1 VSDDGAETPTAA
13 IAGVQQPPAETP
25 TVPALASTSTVEAEA
40 TVSPTPQP
48 TATLEAPIVVE
59 VTTLPGQGEGSWLR
73 VRTDNVVAYEQI
85 MAPGQRQVFTAQRQV
100 NIRAGNPT
108 FVQVSVNGLPPETL
122 GQVPGEPVDWSW
134 PPQ

>member
-1 VSDDGAETPTAA
+1 
-13 IAGVQQPPAETP
+13 
-25 TVPALASTSTVEAEA
+25 VEAEA

>member
-1 VSDDGAETPTAA
+1 
-13 IAGVQQPPAETP
+13 VQQPPAETP
-25 TVPALASTSTVEAEA
+25 TVPALASTLTVESEA